1 MGKVDRRFQGILL
14 IAVSLLF
21 VGIYSLSALESHN
34 IEGYLICIAPDDN
47 GNIKIEAEFTEC
59 AGNIA
64 LVNLENEIYTISGTQ
79 NYIDKLNDAPK
90 RRMGVLM
97 DQNVTG
103 TLHGHK
109 RALHM
114 MAGSSKYI
122 DEGKTEKIK
131 GTIYCLFP
139 DYKKSYMNYKLTNKP
154 CYSARPHAHF
164 LHTEDNEIIA
174 ITGSEE
180 HIKHV
185 ESATE
190 RKDVYLTGSISGSKY
205 SRYINL
211 K

>member
-1 MGKVDRRFQGILL
+1 
-14 IAVSLLF
+14 
-21 VGIYSLSALESHN
+21 N
-34 IEGYLICIAPDDN
+34 IEGYLICIASDGE
-47 GNIKIEAEFTEC
+47 GNIKIEAEFSEC
-59 AGNIA
+59 SGGIA

-79 NYIDKLNDAPK
+79 NNLDKLNDAPK

-103 TLHGHK
+103 TIHGHK

-114 MAGSSKYI
+114 MVGSAKYI
-122 DEGKTEKIK
+122 DTGKTEKKK

-154 CYSARPHAHF
+154 CFNARPHAHF
-164 LHTEDNEIIA
+164 LHTDDNEIIA

-185 ESATE
+185 ESTTE
-190 RKDVYLTGSISGSKY
+190 RKGVYLTGNISGSKNG
-205 SRYINL
+205 RYISL